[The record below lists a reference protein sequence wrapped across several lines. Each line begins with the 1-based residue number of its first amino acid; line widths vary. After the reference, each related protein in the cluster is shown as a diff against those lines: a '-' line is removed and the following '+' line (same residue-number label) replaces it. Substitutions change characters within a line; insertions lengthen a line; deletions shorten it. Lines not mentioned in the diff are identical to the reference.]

1 MVYFGL
7 TKPELLKLFLQHTEA
22 VRNHVERYF
31 DLDRPLYFTY
41 THLVCRTA
49 LLGNFHLT
57 CIFVLLTTLSLACS
71 PHNTWYGIKHIDNRS
86 DHILS

>member
-7 TKPELLKLFLQHTEA
+7 MKPELLKLFLQRTEA
-22 VRNHVERYF
+22 VRDHVERYF

-49 LLGNFHLT
+49 LFGNFHLT
-57 CIFVLLTTLSLACS
+57 HPRASDDIFAGMLAS
-71 PHNTWYGIKHIDNRS
+71 
-86 DHILS
+86 

>member
-7 TKPELLKLFLQHTEA
+7 TKPELLKLFLQRTEEA
-22 VRNHVERYF
+22 RNHVERYF

-57 CIFVLLTTLSLACS
+57 HPRASDDIFAGMFAS
-71 PHNTWYGIKHIDNRS
+71 
-86 DHILS
+86 